1 MRNGAAAPVMST
13 KPDSPDPMDP
23 FIEDELDSYHSPEP
37 WRQQGRY
44 IRDASG
50 AIVVRGRTVADARRI
65 AAAIN
70 ATRDIPT
77 DALEGWHVQD
87 VSDPHT
93 RPDLEVFIHEEQVPS
108 RFAVR
113 PPEAG
118 PLPGPTEATQAP
130 APGAVAVFERER
142 RNAHRRREER
152 RAVFTVDPEPLVF
165 DRRVMERR
173 FAERRGQ

>member
-1 MRNGAAAPVMST
+1 MKNGAEAPVMST
-13 KPDSPDPMDP
+13 KPGHLDPRDP
-23 FIEDELDSYHSPEP
+23 FVEDELDAYHSPEP
-37 WRQQGRY
+37 WRQEGRY

-93 RPDLEVFIHEEQVPS
+93 RPDLEVFIHEEHVPS

-118 PLPGPTEATQAP
+118 PVPAPIEATP
-130 APGAVAVFERER
+130 ALGAAAVFDRER

-152 RAVFTVDPEPLVF
+152 RAVFSVDPETLVF

-173 FAERRGQ
+173 FADRRGQ

>member
-1 MRNGAAAPVMST
+1 MKNGAEAPVMST
-13 KPDSPDPMDP
+13 KPGHLDPMDP
-23 FIEDELDSYHSPEP
+23 FVEDELDAYHSPEP
-37 WRQQGRY
+37 WRQEGRY

-70 ATRDIPT
+70 ATRNIPT

-87 VSDPHT
+87 VSDPRT
-93 RPDLEVFIHEEQVPS
+93 RPDLEVFIHEEPVPS

-118 PLPGPTEATQAP
+118 PVRAPIDSPVP
-130 APGAVAVFERER
+130 APGPATPFDGER
-142 RNAHRRREER
+142 RNAHRRREDR
-152 RAVFTVDPEPLVF
+152 RAVFTVDPETLVF

-173 FAERRGQ
+173 FADRRGQ